1 MITSE
6 IKTFQGTGDTANVA
20 KAELYKNI
28 MLYFNEVMTE
38 LGFERIDTNGNHE
51 IIDGT
56 TTYFGLNEY
65 WKIPNS
71 ENDYALT
78 ISLKS
83 TGSGLNSI
91 YVYFSINSTN
101 NIFEDVNATSSG
113 AANSGVPTPVGY
125 SSYTITGKS
134 SSSNGVYLATAEVY
148 ITKLNNAY
156 TILFGI
162 GKTPSLARSFGMIKI
177 NDIWREYTFSGTV
190 ITTLS
195 NNAIRYSGISLFSSK
210 EVLDFTDNIMLVPMY
225 LYSDSSYDS
234 IYSSLCLD
242 GFYECPKNIITQNS
256 KYSINGEMYMA
267 LSSQLLVKI

>member
-1 MITSE
+1 MITNE
-6 IKTFQGTGDTANVA
+6 IKTFQGSGVDANSA
-20 KAELYKNI
+20 KAELFKNI
-28 MLYFNEVMTE
+28 MLYFNGVMTE
-38 LGFERIDTNGNHE
+38 LGFERIDNNGNHE

-56 TTYFGLNEY
+56 VTYLGLNEY
-65 WKIPNS
+65 WRIPNS
-71 ENDYALT
+71 QNDYALT

-83 TGSGLNSI
+83 TASGVGSIN
-91 YVYFSINSTN
+91 VCFSINSTS
-101 NIFEDVNATSSG
+101 NILPDTNGSSSSAVNSNIPA
-113 AANSGVPTPVGY
+113 PTGY

-134 SSSNGVYLATAEVY
+134 SSSNGVYSATAEVY

-162 GKTPSLARSFGMIKI
+162 GKTPSLARSCGMIKI
-177 NDIWREYTFSGTV
+177 NDIWREFTFNGTV

-195 NNAIRYSGISLFSSK
+195 DNAIRYSGISLFSSK

-225 LYSDSSYDS
+225 LYSTSSYDS

-267 LSSQLLVKI
+267 LSGQLLVKI